1 MAVKMVQPTFL
12 FDTIW
17 PLMKIFQIFGAFP
30 CTKASNNDK
39 VTLVPMR
46 WCSYFSISCV
56 PLILYVLFAVT
67 VNTLA
72 YSRFLEVMQMQPDF
86 VDQLVMIVTA
96 AIFFTVQVSLA
107 ISNFTM
113 RINLA
118 DLQDFFLKNCQDWYL
133 EKNIRKK
140 RMTCMAIFM
149 PLASLFAS
157 LSISFGGTYES
168 YEDHPTAL
176 KIILGLFFGLLTMYI
191 QSQIHAFLVIYMQ
204 VTTKIITWTNYLTK
218 SLQTSSKS
226 DLKNCVTLFDGVLMA
241 KRMFSVPLFISVNG
255 AMVNLILVFY
265 ASISYLM
272 CNSYENRQLNSIIA
286 DCVGKISF
294 GVLLCIILYI
304 SNEASQQLFNA
315 MQAMKQAIIE
325 MPNID
330 DDIIVLDG
338 KEYFGNYARY
348 VLLERINSFKG
359 FTACDFYD
367 LGRPMLSTITSN
379 FITYLIIL
387 IQFKLSASSNSK

>member
-168 YEDHPTAL
+168 FEDHPTVF
-176 KIILGLFFGLLTMYI
+176 KIILGLFFGLLTRGDL
-191 QSQIHAFLVIYMQ
+191 SQ
-204 VTTKIITWTNYLTK
+204 
-218 SLQTSSKS
+218 
-226 DLKNCVTLFDGVLMA
+226 
-241 KRMFSVPLFISVNG
+241 
-255 AMVNLILVFY
+255 
-265 ASISYLM
+265 
-272 CNSYENRQLNSIIA
+272 E
-286 DCVGKISF
+286 
-294 GVLLCIILYI
+294 LLL
-304 SNEASQQLFNA
+304 
-315 MQAMKQAIIE
+315 
-325 MPNID
+325 
-330 DDIIVLDG
+330 
-338 KEYFGNYARY
+338 
-348 VLLERINSFKG
+348 
-359 FTACDFYD
+359 
-367 LGRPMLSTITSN
+367 
-379 FITYLIIL
+379 
-387 IQFKLSASSNSK
+387 

>member
-1 MAVKMVQPTFL
+1 
-12 FDTIW
+12 
-17 PLMKIFQIFGAFP
+17 
-30 CTKASNNDK
+30 
-39 VTLVPMR
+39 
-46 WCSYFSISCV
+46 
-56 PLILYVLFAVT
+56 
-67 VNTLA
+67 
-72 YSRFLEVMQMQPDF
+72 
-86 VDQLVMIVTA
+86 
-96 AIFFTVQVSLA
+96 
-107 ISNFTM
+107 
-113 RINLA
+113 
-118 DLQDFFLKNCQDWYL
+118 
-133 EKNIRKK
+133 
-140 RMTCMAIFM
+140 MTCMSIFM

-379 FITYLIIL
+379 FNTYLIIL